1 MPITTLTPDAVN
13 ASKAAALLAA
23 QVRKDLVDAG
33 FASDA
38 SLHDMTGKITA
49 ALVTAASSGSA
60 TLSSIPGKLG
70 R

>member
-1 MPITTLTPDAVN
+1 MPITTLTPDAAN

-23 QVRKDLVDAG
+23 QVRKDLIAAG
-33 FASDA
+33 FTSNDN
-38 SLHDMTGKITA
+38 LLDMTGQITA